1 MIWGGTDL
9 HACGTST
16 SDASDSYI
24 FNMKEFIF
32 QSRGACSKSVKC
44 VGSHKEVHG
53 MMRAGKSRL
62 LH

>member
-16 SDASDSYI
+16 FDALDMYI

-32 QSRGACSKSVKC
+32 QSRGVCDKSVKY
-44 VGSHKEVHG
+44 VGSRNG
-53 MMRAGKSRL
+53 IRDMTRTGKSRP